1 MKQQGNTIA
10 AMVLAAGYGERM
22 MPLTAVYPK
31 PLVPILGIPLF
42 EILVQ
47 KLLREGAQ
55 EIHCNLF
62 HLPENIETFAAGRGW
77 PITFHR
83 ERELLG
89 TGGGIGNMAD
99 GVSHADAILLHNGD
113 ILSDIRYEPAL
124 ALHQQSGALVTLVL
138 VPSGPAANVAV
149 TGAGAVATIGP
160 GAEAL
165 AGGAQLL
172 GYTGMAVLSPESLA
186 FFPRGKKKGFI
197 DILLELVRKKP
208 GSVIG
213 WNAASHGA
221 RYAWGEA
228 GSPSGYLEIHRCI
241 LIEKLRFDTA
251 LEPPPFPFHVGEG
264 ASVEPGARWKGFC
277 EIGRRAVV
285 ERDASLENC
294 VVFDETVVPRDSVHE
309 NEILFPGGIIK
320 AAGDL

>member
-1 MKQQGNTIA
+1 
-10 AMVLAAGYGERM
+10 MVLAAGYGERM

-42 EILVQ
+42 EIIVR
-47 KLLREGAQ
+47 KLLREGARD
-55 EIHCNLF
+55 IHCNLF
-62 HLPENIETFAAGRGW
+62 HLPERIEQFADGRGW

-99 GVSHADAILLHNGD
+99 DVSHADAILLHNGD

-149 TGAGAVATIGP
+149 TGAGAVASIGP

-294 VVFDETVVPRDSVHE
+294 VVFDETVVPRGSVHE